1 MKTFCHNCGAQAV
14 DDKSLFCNIC
24 GARLLTNIPKN
35 YENCP
40 NCGAQAVDGKSLFC
54 NICGTRLIP
63 YIPKKYE
70 DCPNCGANISNK
82 ESRFCLWCGSP
93 LAATNPEGSPISF
106 GSGDKPDIKETIP
119 SHKVSIFPENTVI
132 NRSQKSKSQKPFK
145 RLSIVLPSILF
156 IIAFVLI
163 FWIISQAG
171 VLDPLF
177 SIGSTNTSQ
186 EDLISPAQ
194 VTSTIPPIVITLT
207 PKPQV
212 TKTNAQVTSTMTPP
226 VTATLTPQ
234 ATKTNT
240 QVTST
245 MTPPVTTATPTPQ
258 VTKTN
263 IVQTIRADG
272 RFTNLVTALQAA
284 NLAETLSDPDSN
296 FTIFAPTDAVFQ
308 DLPSGTMDTLLKD
321 PQGDLLQILLYH
333 MVNGKVMAADLR
345 KLSSVETLQGGSLS
359 ISVTDN
365 TILVDGGTVV
375 ITDIECSNG
384 VIHVI
389 DSLLLPPA

>member
-1 MKTFCHNCGAQAV
+1 M
-14 DDKSLFCNIC
+14 
-24 GARLLTNIPKN
+24 
-35 YENCP
+35 
-40 NCGAQAVDGKSLFC
+40 
-54 NICGTRLIP
+54 
-63 YIPKKYE
+63 
-70 DCPNCGANISNK
+70 
-82 ESRFCLWCGSP
+82 
-93 LAATNPEGSPISF
+93 
-106 GSGDKPDIKETIP
+106 
-119 SHKVSIFPENTVI
+119 
-132 NRSQKSKSQKPFK
+132 
-145 RLSIVLPSILF
+145 
-156 IIAFVLI
+156 
-163 FWIISQAG
+163 ISQAG

-186 EDLISPAQ
+186 EDVIIPAQ
-194 VTSTIPPIVITLT
+194 VTSTIPPTVMTLT
-207 PKPQV
+207 PAPKA
-212 TKTNAQVTSTMTPP
+212 TKTNAQVTSTITPTIT
-226 VTATLTPQ
+226 TAIPTPQ
-234 ATKTNT
+234 VTKTTT

-245 MTPPVTTATPTPQ
+245 ITPTVTTATPTPQ
-258 VTKTN
+258 VTKMN
-263 IVQTIRADG
+263 IVATARADG

-345 KLSSVETLQGGSLS
+345 KLSSAETLQGGSLS
-359 ISVTDN
+359 ISVANNIVT
-365 TILVDGGTVV
+365 VDGATVV